1 VTGAA
6 TLLAGLSLWS
16 YDARASENL
25 VGPFGVG
32 LASLLATALGLLAW
46 AVPVELGLATA
57 RLFRGRPAILGPAT
71 AVSTLVIVL
80 VGCALLQLALGG
92 DPEALDPAARTGSL
106 VFGAHLPGGVLG
118 EVLGEVTRAILGTA
132 GAYVVTITVL
142 LVMLVLRTHVSIA
155 AAIARA
161 STAAKESATRTRD
174 GATALASAWREAREL
189 ERAERAAREERD
201 APRIVDGTLDEG
213 LDGLDDDGLD
223 DDGLDDG
230 DEVDDERTSALDDDD
245 ATDEDPLD
253 DADDDDDALDDDADD
268 DDVLDAS
275 EDSLDD
281 VADEDAE
288 VDDEDTEPEPV
299 AAAPAKKSAADPA
312 DSGKKSAADPAD
324 SGKKSRAKKDDG
336 PRIIAPVERV
346 EPPVAAAVNPAPK
359 KSEPPSKRKG
369 YELPSI
375 DLLERNEGERI
386 KIDPALLRDNAKR
399 LVEKLESYGVKGR
412 VDEIHPGPVVTMYE
426 LEPKAGTKISK
437 IAALENDL
445 ALALAAQ
452 KVRIVAP
459 IPGKARVGIELPND
473 DRQTV
478 YLREILEDPR
488 WEQQKGPLPM
498 ALGKDIAGQPVYSD
512 LSKMPHLLVAGA
524 TGAGKSVG
532 INVMLASLLYKRSP
546 EDVKMLMIDPKVV
559 ELAVFDGIPH
569 MLLPVV
575 TDMQKAALAL
585 RWAVDEM
592 ERRYQCFA
600 DAGAR
605 NIETYNRRV
614 EKVLAGELAPEKLF
628 PSKANK
634 IRGLDHEGEE
644 VWSEAT
650 EGESLDASRDALME
664 QVRKLPYIVVV
675 VDEFADLM
683 MVSAKDVEACIAR
696 LAQKARA
703 AGIHVILAT
712 QRPSVD
718 VITGMI
724 KANFPARMAF
734 KVSQRE
740 DSKTILGRIGAQN
753 LLGRGDML
761 LLPPGTSD
769 LKRVH
774 CAYVSEEEVAAICDH
789 VRAQGKPVYDESILQ
804 PRDEGEVPG
813 VGGNSDDP
821 LYDKAVAVVA
831 QAGYCSI
838 SHLQRQL
845 GVGYNKA
852 AKLVE
857 QMEAEGV
864 VGPATKKAGGRRD
877 VLIAPI

>member
-1 VTGAA
+1 MGAPRTTSAHGNLAAPRTRSAKASVDSRVSDRPETGGRRREVLGLVTGAA

-32 LASLLATALGLLAW
+32 LASVLATALGLLAW

-142 LVMLVLRTHVSIA
+142 LVMLVLRTHLSIA

-161 STAAKESATRTRD
+161 SAAAKESATRTRD

-189 ERAERAAREERD
+189 ERAERAAREERE

-213 LDGLDDDGLD
+213 LDDAGDDEDDEDDDL
-223 DDGLDDG
+223 
-230 DEVDDERTSALDDDD
+230 DDERTNALAEDDD
-245 ATDEDPLD
+245 ATDEEPL
-253 DADDDDDALDDDADD
+253 DDDDAAL
-268 DDVLDAS
+268 VT
-275 EDSLDD
+275 
-281 VADEDAE
+281 DEDE
-288 VDDEDTEPEPV
+288 GDDEDRAPEPV
-299 AAAPAKKSAADPA
+299 TAAPAKK
-312 DSGKKSAADPAD
+312 
-324 SGKKSRAKKDDG
+324 RAKKDDG

-386 KIDPALLRDNAKR
+386 KIDPALLRENAKR

-650 EGESLDASRDALME
+650 EGETLDASRDALME
-664 QVRKLPYIVVV
+664 QVKKLPYIVVV

-821 LYDKAVAVVA
+821 LYDKAVSVVA